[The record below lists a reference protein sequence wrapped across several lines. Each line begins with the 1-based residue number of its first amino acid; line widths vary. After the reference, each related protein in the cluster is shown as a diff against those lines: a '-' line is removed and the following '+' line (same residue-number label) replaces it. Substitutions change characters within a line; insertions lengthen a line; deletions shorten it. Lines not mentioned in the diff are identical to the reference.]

1 MSFATGDRLPPPQ
14 VRAATFDSRWR
25 GLHPD
30 QVRDYLHRVADE
42 LERLHRELIT
52 ANSETERIRRALSH
66 WQARYNCR
74 HRGPTAPDNRGP
86 R

>member
-14 VRAATFDSRWR
+14 VRAATFDKRWR

-30 QVRDYLHRVADE
+30 QVRDYLDRVADE

-52 ANSETERIRRALSH
+52 ANTETERIRRALRQ
-66 WQARYNCR
+66 WQARHISRRC
-74 HRGPTAPDNRGP
+74 GPTTPDNRGP